1 MTKSPAPPQA
11 VKAVRRGRCRGPNLA
26 PDTAGRA
33 GTWWLQGVL
42 RNEAMV
48 DGSQAAG
55 PGPEATPQLSG
66 HPDLSGHSFAPWK
79 GGRGCQNPCAPP
91 PGKGLRQSGGVA
103 SQGLLPRDNAET
115 NSPETRTEAKP
126 PTRLPCQVHK
136 VALEANRPA
145 PLFLRCTEAFG
156 TDAMP
161 MIVPH
166 QRNLAEGPQPT
177 LSSSGCAGSDTQGQ
191 GCASRAPPA
200 QLLVAAEKHLLPRH

>member
-1 MTKSPAPPQA
+1 M
-11 VKAVRRGRCRGPNLA
+11 
-26 PDTAGRA
+26 AGRA

-42 RNEAMV
+42 KNEAMV

-66 HPDLSGHSFAPWK
+66 HPDLSGHSFAQWK

-91 PGKGLRQSGGVA
+91 PGKGLRQSGGGGGVA
-103 SQGLLPRDNAET
+103 SQGLLPRDNADM

-126 PTRLPCQVHK
+126 PTRLPCQVHE
-136 VALEANRPA
+136 VALEANKPA
-145 PLFLRCTEAFG
+145 PLLLGYIEAFG

-161 MIVPH
+161 MTVRL
-166 QRNLAEGPQPT
+166 QRNLAERPQPT

>member
-1 MTKSPAPPQA
+1 
-11 VKAVRRGRCRGPNLA
+11 
-26 PDTAGRA
+26 
-33 GTWWLQGVL
+33 
-42 RNEAMV
+42 MV

-126 PTRLPCQVHK
+126 PTRLPCQVHE
-136 VALEANRPA
+136 VALEANRQ
-145 PLFLRCTEAFG
+145 LSFLGSSSLDSAFG
-156 TDAMP
+156 EDILILFHLGEVNCRP
-161 MIVPH
+161 SFLF
-166 QRNLAEGPQPT
+166 RNLSPSCREKVADLNASMGST
-177 LSSSGCAGSDTQGQ
+177 ALSQKTFRYPGRLPVAHRWTVHTAINGSIPGSR
-191 GCASRAPPA
+191 SRANK
-200 QLLVAAEKHLLPRH
+200 LTCSGFVTRKSE